1 MANYAIIEGN
11 QVINAIVAEPEVVAS
26 GAIGRLC
33 IELPDDFGIGDT
45 WDGEKFVKQIV
56 EEVVND

>member
-1 MANYAIIEGN
+1 MGNYAIIKNN
-11 QVINAIVAEPEVVAS
+11 QIANAIVAEPEVIAS
-26 GAIGRLC
+26 GVIGGLC
-33 IELPDDFGIGDT
+33 IELPDGFGIGDT